1 MSSRMTLDDVHRLAS
16 SIAGDYPGIIVE
28 GIAASDGE
36 GESVELLLRVP
47 RGDTTES
54 HVVRARRLDEAMFE
68 RDLREQLHAELAK
81 R

>member
-47 RGDTTES
+47 RGDTPES

-68 RDLREQLHAELAK
+68 RDLREQLNAELAK